1 MKNYKKSKEL
11 LYTIVEFMWRDL
23 KLKPSQAL
31 IFTIIVNYKSYLC
44 NIQELM
50 RVTQSTEA
58 TVRKYLIL
66 LEV

>member
-58 TVRKYLIL
+58 VKRHMI
-66 LEV
+66 